1 MFVNRSKNKSGTISV
16 RVLEKR
22 GRNNVL
28 IKSFGSSKNETDIER
43 MVRAAQEFIQR
54 QTGTYYHLFNPPPQ
68 PNVDDFVDNISNSQ
82 ISVVGPEEIFG
93 RLFDFVGYG
102 QIGGLFRP
110 LVLSRLVAPGS
121 KLKTVDYLWR
131 YNGVSYD
138 VNKVYRYLDKLCDR
152 DPKKGGIKN
161 LIEQITFAHS
171 ATTMGGC
178 IDVVFYDISTLYFE
192 AADED
197 DLRRTGYSKDG
208 KFDCPQVLLGLLVT
222 REGLPISYE
231 IFEGNL
237 SEKKTFIPL
246 LKRAQEK
253 FGFGNPIVVA
263 DSGLLS
269 RRNIETLVAD
279 GYEYILGAKM
289 KNENA
294 SVKKRILALG
304 LKDGE
309 VKSIKTDDG
318 LRIVV
323 SMAENRRKRDG
334 YNRIKGLKRLQDK
347 IASGKVQKKHINNRG
362 YNKYLKLEGEATVS
376 IDFEA
381 FENDSVWDGLKGYV
395 TNTTLSDE
403 EVIANYHNLWFIERA
418 FRMNK
423 TDLRIRPMYHRLRNR
438 IEGHIC
444 ICFCAYVLQLEIER
458 LLKQACSDITID
470 RARELVKTMYAI
482 NYVKPGHVKPTKVM
496 LRMDQEQQE
505 LYNLVSE
512 WVIAD
517 LGNA

>member
-1 MFVNRSKNKSGTISV
+1 
-16 RVLEKR
+16 
-22 GRNNVL
+22 
-28 IKSFGSSKNETDIER
+28 
-43 MVRAAQEFIQR
+43 
-54 QTGTYYHLFNPPPQ
+54 
-68 PNVDDFVDNISNSQ
+68 
-82 ISVVGPEEIFG
+82 
-93 RLFDFVGYG
+93 
-102 QIGGLFRP
+102 
-110 LVLSRLVAPGS
+110 
-121 KLKTVDYLWR
+121 
-131 YNGVSYD
+131 
-138 VNKVYRYLDKLCDR
+138 
-152 DPKKGGIKN
+152 
-161 LIEQITFAHS
+161 
-171 ATTMGGC
+171 MGGC

-231 IFEGNL
+231 IFEGSL

-269 RRNIETLVAD
+269 RKNIETLVAD
-279 GYEYILGAKM
+279 GYEYILGAKI

-294 SVKKRILALG
+294 AVKKRILDLN

-309 VKSIKTDDG
+309 VKSITTDDG

-323 SMAENRRKRDG
+323 SMAENRRKRDE
-334 YNRIKGLKRLQDK
+334 YNRLKGLKRLQEK

-362 YNKYLKLEGEATVS
+362 YNKYLKIKGEATIS
-376 IDFEA
+376 IDLEA
-381 FENDSVWDGLKGYV
+381 FECDSVWDGLKGYV

-423 TDLRIRPMYHRLRNR
+423 TDLRIRPMYHRLHNR

-458 LLKQACSDITID
+458 LLKQAGSAISID

-482 NYVKPGHVKPTKVM
+482 NYVKPGHTKPSKVM
-496 LRMDQEQQE
+496 LRMDQEQQA
-505 LYNLVSE
+505 LYDLVAE
-512 WVIAD
+512 WVKVD